1 MQYIPYI
8 DKHSVN
14 DDDYVSEIEC
24 IYANDSHTDVFMKS
38 LLDFR
43 RNNSKNLIVGHLNI
57 NSLQYK
63 FTEIEYMMS
72 ENTCDVLFLS
82 ETKVND
88 SHPSS
93 QFSIEN
99 FSKPIR
105 ADKSAN
111 SGGLMAYIRND
122 IAHRR
127 RPDIE
132 QFTINPIE
140 CLAVEIMVRKEK
152 WLMLCIYNPYNRH
165 KDIFCSVLEN
175 IFNVFINKF
184 HVIYVIG
191 DCNINSSC
199 PKDSKKLNDIMVQYS
214 FKNIVKGPTCFKS
227 EKGTSIDVIY
237 TNHPRRLSSNFNICT
252 GLSDFHNLVGFST
265 KMQVPRPKLSHIVYR
280 SYKSFDEELYKRDV
294 SYAPFHVSEIFDDVD
309 DVYWFNECLLSG
321 IVNEHA
327 PL

>member
-1 MQYIPYI
+1 MY
-8 DKHSVN
+8 
-14 DDDYVSEIEC
+14 
-24 IYANDSHTDVFMKS
+24 
-38 LLDFR
+38 
-43 RNNSKNLIVGHLNI
+43 
-57 NSLQYK
+57 
-63 FTEIEYMMS
+63 

-88 SHPSS
+88 SHPNS

-111 SGGLMAYIRND
+111 SGGLMAYVRND

-140 CLAVEIMVRKEK
+140 CLAVELMVRKEK
-152 WLMLCIYNPYNRH
+152 WLMLCIYNPNNRH
-165 KDIFCSVLEN
+165 KDVFCSVLES
-175 IFNVFINKF
+175 IFNVFISKF
-184 HVIYVIG
+184 HVVYVIG
-191 DCNINSSC
+191 DCNINSAC
-199 PKDSKKLNDIMVQYS
+199 PRDSKKLSDLMLQYC
-214 FKNIVKGPTCFKS
+214 FKNIVNGPTCFKS

-237 TNHPRRLSSNFNICT
+237 TNHPRRVSSNFNICT

-265 KMQVPRPKLSHIVYR
+265 KIQVPRPKLSHIVYR
-280 SYKSFDEELYKRDV
+280 TFKNFDEELYKRDV

-321 IVNEHA
+321 IVNEHH
-327 PL
+327 